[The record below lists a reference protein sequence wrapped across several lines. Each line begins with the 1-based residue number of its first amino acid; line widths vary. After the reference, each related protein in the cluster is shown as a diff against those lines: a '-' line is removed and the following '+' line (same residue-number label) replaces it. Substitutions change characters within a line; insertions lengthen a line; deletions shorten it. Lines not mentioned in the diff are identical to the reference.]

1 MSTMTL
7 AAPVA
12 VPMAART
19 AAPLQSLPTST
30 YDLVI
35 LARRSLTEAHIS
47 TDPAERYVAA
57 HLCALRAAAALVAAR
72 TGPDHRR
79 RQVRSVWAVLPTVA
93 PELTEWSQFFAVSA
107 KKRSAAEAGVKCISV
122 REANDLVRDADAFL
136 VRIVSILG
144 IS

>member
-7 AAPVA
+7 AAP
-12 VPMAART
+12 T
-19 AAPLQSLPTST
+19 AAPLQTLPTAT

-35 LARRSLTEAHIS
+35 LARRSLTEAHIAI
-47 TDPAERYVAA
+47 DPAERYVAA
-57 HLCALRAAAALVAAR
+57 HLCALRAAAAVVAAR

-79 RQVRSVWAVLPTVA
+79 RQVRSVWTVLPTVA
-93 PELTEWSQFFAVSA
+93 PELTEWAQFFALSA
-107 KKRSAAEAGVKCISV
+107 KKRSAAEAGVKCVSV

-144 IS
+144 IA

>member
-7 AAPVA
+7 AAPV
-12 VPMAART
+12 V
-19 AAPLQSLPTST
+19 APLQSLPKST

-35 LARRSLTEAHIS
+35 LARRSLTEAHIA
-47 TDPAERYVAA
+47 TEPTERYVAA

-79 RQVRSVWAVLPTVA
+79 RQVRSVWTVLPTVA

-107 KKRSAAEAGVKCISV
+107 KKRSAAEAGVKCVST

-144 IS
+144 IA